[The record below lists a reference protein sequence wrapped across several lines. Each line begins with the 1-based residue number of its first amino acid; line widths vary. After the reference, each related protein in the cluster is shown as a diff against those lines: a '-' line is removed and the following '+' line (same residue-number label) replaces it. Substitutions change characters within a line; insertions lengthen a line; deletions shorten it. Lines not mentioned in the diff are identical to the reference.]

1 MILFS
6 VGGFLETSN
15 HCKKHD
21 KYTRHRAGFFVCLLY
36 ASEHQRKQ
44 ISTGVWVAVY
54 NCVMQ
59 WEKVV
64 YNVLVVGDSG
74 IL

>member
-1 MILFS
+1 MS
-6 VGGFLETSN
+6 GFLYVCCIHLYTSEN
-15 HCKKHD
+15 K
-21 KYTRHRAGFFVCLLY
+21 
-36 ASEHQRKQ
+36 RKQ

-64 YNVLVVGDSG
+64 YNVFVVGDSG